1 MKRKKNKFRINSHN
15 LGKFKIKHKLFAFFC
30 VFIFLLILY
39 IQKLA
44 LPIVIKNT
52 ETQLKAY
59 ATRSINYAVAETMNQ
74 NISYGDLI
82 KIVKN
87 ENNDVDYIEANSIR
101 INVLS
106 KSMSKVVMANFL
118 EFSKRPIKI
127 SLGSFSGI
135 SILNGFGPKIAFSVS
150 PYGEVFCNFASSF
163 ESAGINQTFHKLYLI
178 VSLDVS
184 VVFPFKKLY
193 LNSKSQVLLSET
205 LIVGKIPEVYLN
217 LNKLDDMLN
226 LVPN

>member
-135 SILNGFGPKIAFSVS
+135 SAEERAVLVWIRLRLHRDPAVPSRHLQRHLHPSGRIRPIKKRGPIKALNNYNAACG
-150 PYGEVFCNFASSF
+150 
-163 ESAGINQTFHKLYLI
+163 
-178 VSLDVS
+178 
-184 VVFPFKKLY
+184 
-193 LNSKSQVLLSET
+193 
-205 LIVGKIPEVYLN
+205 GKIY
-217 LNKLDDMLN
+217 
-226 LVPN
+226 

>member
-1 MKRKKNKFRINSHN
+1 MQRKKRKICIKSINLS
-15 LGKFKIKHKLFAFFC
+15 KFKLKHKFFAFF
-30 VFIFLLILY
+30 ILILFLIFVY
-39 IQKLA
+39 IQRLA

-52 ETQLKAY
+52 ETQLKSY

-118 EFSKRPIKI
+118 EFSKRPIKV
-127 SLGSFSGI
+127 SLGSFSGL
-135 SILNGFGPKIAFSVS
+135 SILTGVGPKIAFSVN

-178 VSLDVS
+178 VSLDIS

-217 LNKLDDMLN
+217 LNKLDEMLN
-226 LVPN
+226 LIPN